1 MHLQRWVAQQCDVDP
16 SSIAVTSIPNS
27 SSELSKSILENK
39 IKKKKKKRAIRDE
52 AKIEW
57 KRNFG

>member
-27 SSELSKSILENK
+27 SSELSKSILENTTKNFQNK
-39 IKKKKKKRAIRDE
+39 IKKKKKKSE
-52 AKIEW
+52 P
-57 KRNFG
+57 